1 MEQTMTR
8 IYSFLPED
16 KYFHSLTS
24 ISTFLAKLQ
33 NPTPQTLPSIK
44 ILSKPPSFSCQ
55 VNMST
60 SQQLPTHHQREPKPI
75 KRHHSASYYVNRVR
89 DSLTTRISKIICGIF
104 LTLLFVGGIAVFI
117 TWLSLRP
124 HRPRILISNFFIP
137 GLDQPDGFE
146 NAEIS
151 FNVTARNANRAVGYY
166 YDSVEAFVYYRDRA
180 IGSTPLV
187 DSFYQEPKNTTNLSK
202 VLKGATLDVNSDR
215 WRVFRK
221 DFARGAV
228 VFRLDVTAMIRFKLS
243 TWDSKRHRMHANC
256 DVAVGRDGSILAT
269 SKNKRCLVY
278 FT

>member
-1 MEQTMTR
+1 
-8 IYSFLPED
+8 
-16 KYFHSLTS
+16 
-24 ISTFLAKLQ
+24 
-33 NPTPQTLPSIK
+33 
-44 ILSKPPSFSCQ
+44 
-55 VNMST
+55 MST
-60 SQQLPTHHQREPKPI
+60 AQQLPAHHQREPKPI
-75 KRHHSASYYVNRVR
+75 KRHHSAGYYVNRVR

-104 LTLLFVGGIAVFI
+104 LTLLFIGSIAVFI

-187 DSFYQEPKNTTNLSK
+187 DSFYQEPKNTTILFK

-221 DFARGAV
+221 DRARGAV

-243 TWDSKRHRMHANC
+243 TWDSKHHRMHANC

-269 SKNKRCLVY
+269 SKNKRCPVY